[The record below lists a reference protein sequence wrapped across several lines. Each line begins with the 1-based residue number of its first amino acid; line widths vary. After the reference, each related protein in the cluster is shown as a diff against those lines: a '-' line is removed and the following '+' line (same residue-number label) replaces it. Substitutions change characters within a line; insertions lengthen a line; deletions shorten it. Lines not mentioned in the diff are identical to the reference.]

1 MTHRVI
7 DLEAERERRIDCAW
21 ADYCAARQQAEA
33 TLAVEDGIAAGKA
46 WRRWLDLFM
55 SAEQRES
62 LDRAGEVKS
71 LQRRAV

>member
-1 MTHRVI
+1 MTDRVI
-7 DLEAERERRIDCAW
+7 DLEAQRERRIENAW
-21 ADYCAARQQAEA
+21 ADYCTARMQAEA

-55 SAEQRES
+55 TMDQRES
-62 LDRAGEVKS
+62 LDRAGEVKT

>member
-1 MTHRVI
+1 MTNCVI
-7 DLEAERERRIDCAW
+7 DLEAERERRIDVAW
-21 ADYCAARQQAEA
+21 ADYCAARKQAEA

-55 SAEQRES
+55 SMDQRES

-71 LQRRAV
+71 LQRRAG